1 MSAHRKIWVG
11 GIGDEKSI
19 GPVDRCTH
27 VSLQFPASET
37 PNSHR
42 HARAGRKAPAVEC
55 AMGGYSAIRIAQQH
69 RSSIRARFALLFA
82 LLDVYGCGLR
92 GRRYSD
98 IQTPTPL
105 GREDTLIIGFMGGRD
120 SWRDENVGVGRLA
133 AKLRKS
139 ELNGVH
145 VETVENL
152 KRGLALKFVKNCLD
166 HDGDGELDD
175 SERRSA
181 RIILYGQSFGGAAVV
196 KFARQLNEMA
206 VPILLTIQIDSVGR
220 GDEMI
225 PPNVKTAANFYQN
238 NGRVIHGAKN
248 IHATETE
255 SHRYSLQ
262 PSNRL
267 SKQRHSDAQTSLVQE
282 GVPHRPLKNGQ

>member
-1 MSAHRKIWVG
+1 M
-11 GIGDEKSI
+11 
-19 GPVDRCTH
+19 
-27 VSLQFPASET
+27 
-37 PNSHR
+37 
-42 HARAGRKAPAVEC
+42 
-55 AMGGYSAIRIAQQH
+55 IRVAQQH
-69 RSSIRARFALLFA
+69 RSSIRARFALL
-82 LLDVYGCGLR
+82 DVSGCGLR
-92 GRRYSD
+92 GQRYSD

-145 VETVENL
+145 VVTVENL
-152 KRGLALKFVKNCLD
+152 KRGLALKFVKNSLD
-166 HDGDGELDD
+166 RDGNGELDD
-175 SERRSA
+175 SERSSA

-248 IHATETE
+248 IRATE
-255 SHRYSLQ
+255 
-262 PSNRL
+262 PNRTVIL
-267 SKQRHSDAQTSLVQE
+267 FNRRINYRSRD
-282 GVPHRPLKNGQ
+282 VPMRRLPWYKKVFRTDHLRMDNDPEVWEEVEQLILHAMEQKRQ